1 MALTT
6 KPPLQEQP
14 IRRIWKT
21 PGSKVKWI
29 YLATSLILYG
39 SIYAW
44 YLHALKTQLY
54 VGPDADPL
62 RLFGII
68 AFCLVLVVAV
78 YSLRRRFKRTMPGRV
93 QNWLWVHTW
102 FGVISILIAFLHENY
117 INVLHDYSFTL
128 PDFTGAAYGMSAL
141 YALIFLVIS
150 GIIGRLLDRWQA
162 HVIAAEANS
171 NGVGIVQAVEEKLLE
186 LELTIER
193 YSAGKSAAFKLYR
206 SEALGRKASLPEMLP
221 VLVPEELGDFERV
234 YEVLKERA
242 SLGRS
247 LQRQKRARLIIRA
260 WRYVHIPLACAA
272 LAIIGYHSVSELI
285 KMVLYR

>member
-1 MALTT
+1 MKT
-6 KPPLQEQP
+6 KPPLQERA
-14 IRRIWKT
+14 IRRIWRT
-21 PGSKVKWI
+21 PGSRFNWI
-29 YLATSLILYG
+29 WLGVSLAVYG
-39 SIYAW
+39 GIYGW
-44 YLHALKTQLY
+44 YVHAIRTQQCP
-54 VGPDADPL
+54 GPDADPL

-78 YSLRRRFKRTMPGRV
+78 YSLRRRFKRTIPGRV

-193 YSAGKSAAFKLYR
+193 FSAGKSAAFKLYR

-221 VLVPEELGDFERV
+221 VLAPEELGDFERV
-234 YEVLKERA
+234 SELLKERA

-247 LQRQKRARLIIRA
+247 LQRQK
-260 WRYVHIPLACAA
+260 
-272 LAIIGYHSVSELI
+272 
-285 KMVLYR
+285 